1 MRTALTADGVTTS
14 GLQLAKVVC
23 SGTYAG
29 AVISAPGVQPAFV
42 VFEASARTWKVV
54 NTGTSFVCQ
63 SLSIA
68 DPDYTAIGCPNW
80 DQ

>member
-1 MRTALTADGVTTS
+1 LRTALTADGVTIS
-14 GLQLAKVVC
+14 GLQLARVVC
-23 SGTYAG
+23 SGDYAS

-63 SLSIA
+63 PLGIA
-68 DPDYTAIGCPNW
+68 EPDYSAIGCPSW
-80 DQ
+80 DR